1 MDSYSSSVAED
12 YRKIE
17 LASSMEANDILF
29 KNISNLIEYR
39 KHIAINIKK
48 CTNEEQFKV
57 LKPMFLESSEMLKQL
72 LGI

>member
-48 CTNEEQFKV
+48 CNNEEQFKV